1 MGDSAGAVRLPGYRA
16 VLLRDLLGVF
26 RRQWLVALLVVVL
39 GVLLGNLALP
49 KVSYRATEVLIIQPP
64 EISQIPNRL
73 KDVRPSIAATSAV
86 LAAQLKSPVAEA
98 ALRRSGVVGEYDLVP
113 RNSGSTQLPKYRI
126 PTLQVVVTANART
139 DAVRSMDL
147 VVQAFVAEI
156 SNLQASWRV
165 APARSMTVAVLAS
178 PSVDT
183 LTGSAS
189 RVTAATAGLTVGYA
203 MALSMW
209 ADRRGFRVRLR
220 SLFRRRS
227 VS

>member
-113 RNSGSTQLPKYRI
+113 RNSGSVEAVFEGSP
-126 PTLQVVVTANART
+126 

-178 PSVDT
+178 PSVDK

-189 RVTAATAGLTVGYA
+189 RVMAATAGLTVGYA